1 MLVTDNFPIRI
12 VRCTLMVNA
21 GSFWSILYDIS
32 RPISVGH
39 IEGMH
44 VLSKYCLINMLPVD
58 VLCTTQFE
66 DGVGAL
72 QEYVDTNFLK
82 PNGQCRNL
90 NVYGVY
96 CNVFCT
102 YMHRCVLW
110 RLAICMT

>member
-32 RPISVGH
+32 RPISDGH

-90 NVYGVY
+90 MSMACTVMFSVHTCIGVY
-96 CNVFCT
+96 CGVSQS
-102 YMHRCVLW
+102 
-110 RLAICMT
+110 A